1 MAISLK
7 KTEEAY
13 QILKDY
19 DGENPYI
26 ITLKNNVYAYKI
38 AQLNDFQAEFIL
50 RNYNKKPI
58 LINKV
63 VKVATWWGEKK
74 KEEWNIDF
82 IPKKLV
88 IGWYIGDTSTTYIF
102 YAKYRQSV
110 EAKMMFVPKSAI
122 LTDFLLEDW
131 TKKEIDFSPYNKRS
145 GRTLYPHQE
154 DAVKFLVTRKKAIL
168 ADQMG
173 LGKMEP
179 VSSLLPTPSGY
190 KRMGD
195 IKVGDKVFGSDGK
208 EHNVIGVFPHKN
220 KPIYK
225 VTFTDNSFC
234 RCGMEHLWIVRTVND
249 VRRNRGW
256 KVKSLEEIVKSGL
269 EWKGSKSHNY
279 KYEIPIA
286 EPINYNAV
294 EHLIHPY
301 ILGICIGDG
310 NMCNGGINISIPDF
324 EKETSVKIKSLLK
337 EGYTLSEDR
346 IASCPRYRIVK
357 PQGTIKNEYIREI
370 KRLKLNV
377 HGNYKFIPDEYK
389 IDSISNRIE
398 LLRGLMDSDG
408 YISKTKNHIIYNTN
422 SKRLAN
428 DVAELVTSLGGIGRV
443 HHYERERNG
452 RHITEYM
459 VFIQIKINPFS
470 LKRKADRY
478 NPTFKKYCVRKIKS
492 VEYDGNEDAQ
502 CIAVDSEDHS
512 YVTSKFHIVTHNTVS
527 AIVAALAGGYKH
539 ILVVCPASVKETW
552 KNELKNYVDE
562 KDIAIVNGS
571 KWDDAKFTIINY
583 DVLDSYY
590 EIPTQKIKKK
600 ELNVDDDGNIVTEVK
615 EKEIVSRNTQIIS
628 DAMDKSQLYKS
639 NFDLFIIDEAHRLSN
654 SSSGRFK
661 IIKDLLKR
669 SKPEGIFELTGT
681 MITNGAH
688 NLYNLLKIIGCRVT
702 DNWEDYMTKYCG
714 AKVFYKKGPRT
725 AYTNI
730 FLKQHGKNTWAD
742 LTYDEKRHLDEYLE
756 KKCPKIIVPGED
768 TNMDELQEIIKPFYL
783 RRVTDD
789 LKHMVEKRVKFL
801 HYTLS
806 PEEEISYSNVWK
818 DYQNQLETEK
828 DVENSEKYK
837 KLIEGSILRQW
848 LADKMIPRT
857 ISLVNKCIEK
867 NHKVII
873 FCAYD
878 NEINTFKEAFKGISV
893 FHNGKISLKKKN
905 DAVEQFQNNDNIK
918 VFIGNIQ
925 SASVGLTLT
934 AGDVVVFNN
943 FSFTPSDNLQAE
955 NRIHRLSQTKPCTV
969 YYQSFNG
976 TYFDHM
982 LEIVRGKQ
990 NVIDQIIVSEK
1001 EK

>member
-1 MAISLK
+1 MKVSLNEMK
-7 KTEEAY
+7 KAY
-13 QILKDY
+13 SILKDY
-19 DGENPYI
+19 NGENPYI
-26 ITLKNNVYAYKI
+26 ITLKNEVYAYKSS
-38 AQLNDFQAEFIL
+38 QLNDFQIEFVL
-50 RNYNKKPI
+50 RNYNTKPK
-58 LINKV
+58 LINKIA
-63 VKVATWWGEKK
+63 KIANWWGEKK
-74 KEEWNIDF
+74 KEEWNTEF
-82 IPKKLV
+82 TPEKLL
-88 IGWYIGDTSTTYIF
+88 IGWYIGDTSSHYAF
-102 YAKYRQSV
+102 FAKYRKSV
-110 EAKMMFVPKSAI
+110 EAKLMFAPKKAI
-122 LTDFLLEDW
+122 LTPFLDDDW
-131 TKKEIDFSPYNKRS
+131 HLKEIDFKPYNEQS
-145 GRTLYPHQE
+145 GRELYPHQE
-154 DAVKFLVTRKKAIL
+154 DAVKFLTSKKKAIL
-168 ADQMG
+168 ADDMG

-234 RCGMEHLWIVRTVND
+234 RCGMEHLWIVRTSND

-408 YISKTKNHIIYNTN
+408 YISKTKNRIHYYTN
-422 SKRLAN
+422 SERLAN

-512 YVTSKFHIVTHNTVS
+512 YITSKFHIVTHNTVS
-527 AIVAALAGGYKH
+527 AIVSALVDDYKH
-539 ILVVCPASVKETW
+539 VLIVCPASVKETW
-552 KNELKNYVDE
+552 KKELSLYVDE
-562 KDIAIVNGS
+562 SDIVIVNGNEW
-571 KWDDAKFTIINY
+571 KDAKFTIINY
-583 DVLDSYY
+583 DILDNFYT
-590 EIPTQKIKKK
+590 IPTQVVKTK
-600 ELNVDDDGNIVTEVK
+600 ELNVDDSGNVVK
-615 EKEIVSRNTQIIS
+615 QTKERTIVSKSNKIIS
-628 DAMDKSQLYKS
+628 EAMSKSQLFTS
-639 NFDLFIIDEAHRLSN
+639 HFDLFIIDEAHRLSN
-654 SSSGRFK
+654 ATSNRSK
-661 IIKDLLKR
+661 ILKDLVNR
-669 SKPEGIFELTGT
+669 SKPTGIYELTGT
-681 MITNGAH
+681 PITNRPI
-688 NLYNLLKIIGCRVT
+688 NFFNLLKLIDAPIAADWKTYVER
-702 DNWEDYMTKYCG
+702 YCDG
-714 AKVFYKKGPRT
+714 KSFYKKNEKN
-725 AYTNI
+725 AYTTL
-730 FLKQHGKNTWAD
+730 FLKNVHKNSWYD
-742 LTYDEKRHLDEYLE
+742 LTYDEKKQLDDILDR
-756 KKCPKIIVPGED
+756 KCHKIWKTDGHS
-768 TNMDELQEIIKPFYL
+768 NLDELQEVIKPYYL
-783 RRVTDD
+783 RRKKEDFNKIVNKT
-789 LKHMVEKRVKFL
+789 VKYL
-801 HYTLS
+801 HYELTRNERQS
-806 PEEEISYSNVWK
+806 YDDVWNEYVSKNAENKSVDEILK
-818 DYQNQLETEK
+818 YQKLTE
-828 DVENSEKYK
+828 NT
-837 KLIEGSILRQW
+837 ILRQW
-848 LADKMIPRT
+848 LAHTMLKRT
-857 ISLVNKCIEK
+857 LKLVNKCIEK
-867 NHKVII
+867 NQKVIV
-873 FCAYD
+873 FCSYD
-878 NEINTFKEAFKGISV
+878 DEVNSLRDALGDLCV
-893 FHNGKISLKKKN
+893 YHNGKITEAKKN
-905 DAVEQFQNNDNIK
+905 KAVEAFQNDSNVK
-918 VFIGNIQ
+918 VFIGNIT
-925 SASVGLTLT
+925 SAGVGLTLT
-934 AGDVVVFNN
+934 AAHIAIFNS
-943 FSFTPSDNLQAE
+943 FSWVSGDNLQAE
-955 NRIHRLSQTKPCTV
+955 DRVHRINQTKDCTI
-969 YYQSFNG
+969 YYQVFKD
-976 TYFDHM
+976 TFYEEM
-982 LEIVRGKQ
+982 LEKVRGKQ
-990 NVIDQIIVSEK
+990 NVIDNIIVKEGEK
-1001 EK
+1001 

>member
-38 AQLNDFQAEFIL
+38 AQLNDFQVEFIL
-50 RNYNKKPI
+50 RNYDKKPI

-74 KEEWNIDF
+74 KEEWGTDF
-82 IPKKLV
+82 TPKKLV

-173 LGKMEP
+173 FGK
-179 VSSLLPTPSGY
+179 
-190 KRMGD
+190 
-195 IKVGDKVFGSDGK
+195 
-208 EHNVIGVFPHKN
+208 
-220 KPIYK
+220 
-225 VTFTDNSFC
+225 
-234 RCGMEHLWIVRTVND
+234 
-249 VRRNRGW
+249 
-256 KVKSLEEIVKSGL
+256 
-269 EWKGSKSHNY
+269 
-279 KYEIPIA
+279 
-286 EPINYNAV
+286 
-294 EHLIHPY
+294 
-301 ILGICIGDG
+301 
-310 NMCNGGINISIPDF
+310 
-324 EKETSVKIKSLLK
+324 TS
-337 EGYTLSEDR
+337 
-346 IASCPRYRIVK
+346 A
-357 PQGTIKNEYIREI
+357 
-370 KRLKLNV
+370 
-377 HGNYKFIPDEYK
+377 
-389 IDSISNRIE
+389 
-398 LLRGLMDSDG
+398 
-408 YISKTKNHIIYNTN
+408 
-422 SKRLAN
+422 
-428 DVAELVTSLGGIGRV
+428 
-443 HHYERERNG
+443 
-452 RHITEYM
+452 
-459 VFIQIKINPFS
+459 
-470 LKRKADRY
+470 
-478 NPTFKKYCVRKIKS
+478 
-492 VEYDGNEDAQ
+492 
-502 CIAVDSEDHS
+502 
-512 YVTSKFHIVTHNTVS
+512 

-562 KDIAIVNGS
+562 KDITIVNGS

-583 DVLDSYY
+583 DILNSFYK
-590 EIPTQKIKKK
+590 IPTQKIKKK
-600 ELNVDDDGNIVTEVK
+600 ELNVDDDGNIVTEIK
-615 EKEIVSRNTQIIS
+615 EKEIVSRSTQVIS

-730 FLKQHGKNTWAD
+730 FLKQHGKNAWAD
-742 LTYDEKRHLDEYLE
+742 LTYDEKRQLDEYLE
-756 KKCPKIIVPGED
+756 KKCPKIIIPGED

-806 PEEEISYSNVWK
+806 PEEEASYNNVWE

-828 DVENSEKYK
+828 DIENSEKYK

-878 NEINTFKEAFKGISV
+878 KEIDAFNEAFKGISV